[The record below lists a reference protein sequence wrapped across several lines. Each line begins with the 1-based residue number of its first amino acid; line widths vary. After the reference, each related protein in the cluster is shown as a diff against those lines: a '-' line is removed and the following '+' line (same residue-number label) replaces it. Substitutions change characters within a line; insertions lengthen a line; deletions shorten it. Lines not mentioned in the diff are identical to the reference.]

1 MPLRPD
7 RLFAFLIASALMAAC
22 ATHTYI
28 PSNAVMPTALPSSAA
43 APAAVKFSPA
53 SSAFVADQGPQTI
66 ALAVAVNDASGAA
79 ITGNYATPITVSVT
93 DSGAHVTLSLDG
105 TTKAS
110 SVTLSS
116 STDASKI
123 KVFYDGNAAAGYSA
137 KIGVTAPAAA
147 SATLNAFTVSGGA
160 GYASKTVGLAANHQ
174 VTLTAAEA
182 NFSGTFTATNTCS
195 NTAVVSSPVQSGAS
209 AQITVTGG
217 LAVGSCAVTISDGS
231 TQYPA
236 ITVNNAVDG
245 ASPAPLPSQT
255 SGGNINGGSTPLPLP
270 TPSGNPG
277 GVGTTPSPLPL
288 PT

>member
-7 RLFAFLIASALMAAC
+7 RLFAFLIASAFIAAC
-22 ATHTYI
+22 STHTTI
-28 PSNAVMPTALPSSAA
+28 PSSAI

-66 ALAVAVNDASGAA
+66 ALSVAPTDASGTA
-79 ITGNYATPITVSVT
+79 ITGNYTTPITVSVT
-93 DSGAHVTLSLDG
+93 DSGAHVALSLDG
-105 TTKAS
+105 TTKAA
-110 SVTLSS
+110 SVTLNS
-116 STDASKI
+116 STDASKL
-123 KVFYDGNAAAGYSA
+123 KVLYDGNAAAGYSA

-195 NTAVVSSPVQSGAS
+195 NTAVVSNVVQSGTS
-209 AQITVTGG
+209 AQISVTGG
-217 LAVGSCAVTISDGS
+217 LTGGSCTVTITDGS

-236 ITVNNAVDG
+236 ITVNTTLDG
-245 ASPAPLPSQT
+245 ASPAPLPAQT
-255 SGGNINGGSTPLPLP
+255 PGGNVNGGSTPLPLP
-270 TPSGNPG
+270 TSSGNPG